1 MAVKVLVARQVS
13 EDHLKAVMELLD
25 HMRLVA
31 SRQPGY
37 LLGETLNPLP
47 RSDELLVLS
56 TWQTIEDW
64 NRWFENPLRMRLQK
78 EIDLLSTGRTEY
90 TLYRDI

>member
-13 EDHLKAVMELLD
+13 DQHVSAVLELVDHI
-25 HMRLVA
+25 RLVA

-37 LLGETLNPLP
+37 LLGETLNPIP
-47 RSDELLVLS
+47 RSQELLVLS

-64 NRWFENPLRMRLQK
+64 NRWFEHPLRLRLQK
-78 EIDLLSTGRTEY
+78 EMDAFLQGRTEY
-90 TLYRDI
+90 TIYRDI